1 MLSRRA
7 FLRDGACALVSLGFA
22 PSFLT
27 RTVAASPRTRGAQL
41 IAIFQR
47 GAVDGLSMVVPY
59 GEADYYRTRP
69 SIALPRPG
77 AGGEG
82 VLDLDGFF
90 GLNPRLAPL
99 APLWER
105 GDLAIVHA
113 CGSPDATRS
122 HFDAQ
127 DYMETA
133 TPGVKST
140 PDGWLNRYLQA
151 RAGEPDSTFR
161 GVALTPQMPRVL
173 QGRAS
178 TLAMNQIGQFG
189 IRADG
194 LSDSFEAEYAA
205 AADRLLN
212 GTGRDAF
219 DAMKTLRAA
228 DPGRYQPQHGASYP
242 ASAFGQALKQVA
254 QLSKAGVGLE
264 VAFAELGGWDT
275 HVNQG
280 SAQGQLAARL
290 DDFSRSIAALVTDL
304 GDRMADTVVL
314 TMSEFG
320 RAVSENG
327 NRGTDH
333 GHGNAMMVIG
343 GGVRGRKV
351 YGRWPGLGVERRYEG
366 RDLAV
371 TTDFRNVFAEV
382 VTRHLG
388 LADARGVFPGFR
400 VDPRN
405 FPGLFRAEA

>member
-41 IAIFQR
+41 IAVFQR

-69 SIALPRPG
+69 SIAVPRPG

-151 RAGEPDSTFR
+151 RAGETDSTFR

-178 TLAMNQIGQFG
+178 TLAMNEIGQFG

-194 LSDSFEAEYAA
+194 VSDSFEAEYAA

-228 DPGRYQPQHGASYP
+228 DPGRYQPEHGAS
-242 ASAFGQALKQVA
+242 
-254 QLSKAGVGLE
+254 
-264 VAFAELGGWDT
+264 
-275 HVNQG
+275 
-280 SAQGQLAARL
+280 
-290 DDFSRSIAALVTDL
+290 
-304 GDRMADTVVL
+304 
-314 TMSEFG
+314 
-320 RAVSENG
+320 
-327 NRGTDH
+327 
-333 GHGNAMMVIG
+333 
-343 GGVRGRKV
+343 
-351 YGRWPGLGVERRYEG
+351 
-366 RDLAV
+366 
-371 TTDFRNVFAEV
+371 
-382 VTRHLG
+382 
-388 LADARGVFPGFR
+388 
-400 VDPRN
+400 
-405 FPGLFRAEA
+405 